1 MKIIQQIMLMVVA
14 WSAFSC
20 APTPIYLLRP
30 LAEDKRWLHG
40 RELAYVTHAGYE
52 VEVAFVRSAG
62 RELIFEI
69 WLRNNN
75 TRAVEVAPERFYIL
89 SSTAATD
96 SAIGAEG
103 RHAIDPEVALLN
115 LDKALAKNAA
125 SHKTEAALD
134 LTVAVLDVVVELA
147 NAGKEKSQEEIE
159 REEQERR
166 EEAEARREREFEHE
180 TKRAR
185 LQKEQAYWETQ
196 PLRKTTLAAKQTV
209 EGYVHFPVIAQGR
222 PAPYVKL
229 VLPLNETKLVFVFEQ
244 QKIKL

>member
-1 MKIIQQIMLMVVA
+1 MKIIQQVMLMVVA

-40 RELAYVTHAGYE
+40 RELAYVAHAGYE
-52 VEVAFVRSAG
+52 GEVAFVRSVG
-62 RELIFEI
+62 RELLFEVWI
-69 WLRNNN
+69 RNNN
-75 TRAVEVAPERFYIL
+75 TGAVEVAPERFYIL
-89 SSTAATD
+89 ASNAATD
-96 SAIGAEG
+96 SAIGSEG

-125 SHKTEAALD
+125 RHKTEAALE

-159 REEQERR
+159 QEERERR
-166 EEAEARREREFEHE
+166 EEAEARRKREFEHE
-180 TKRAR
+180 TKMAQ
-185 LQKEQAYWETQ
+185 LQKEQTYWETQ

-229 VLPLNETKLVFVFEQ
+229 VLPLNETRLVFVFEQ